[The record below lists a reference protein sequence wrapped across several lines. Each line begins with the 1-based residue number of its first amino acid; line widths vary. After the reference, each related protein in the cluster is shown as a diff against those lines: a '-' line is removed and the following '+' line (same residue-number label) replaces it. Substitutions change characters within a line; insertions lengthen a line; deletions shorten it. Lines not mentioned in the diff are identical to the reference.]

1 MDLIYRLYG
10 LLHRLAK
17 FVISRGKYEK
27 GAKIYLNNKIEL
39 GVSSDKAKH
48 NWMHFIKSSLI
59 QDDDKFAG
67 CLYAG
72 YVAEKTN
79 GYYQVGYGRMLLP
92 SECCVQTMK
101 WNWQ

>member
-48 NWMHFIKSSLI
+48 NWMHFMLCR
-59 QDDDKFAG
+59 Q
-67 CLYAG
+67 
-72 YVAEKTN
+72 
-79 GYYQVGYGRMLLP
+79 GR
-92 SECCVQTMK
+92 EIDIIIRIA
-101 WNWQ
+101 

>member
-10 LLHRLAK
+10 LLHRSAK

-72 YVAEKTN
+72 YVAEKKEWI
-79 GYYQVGYGRMLLP
+79 LP
-92 SECCVQTMK
+92 SWIQK
-101 WNWQ
+101 RPLAH